1 MRENRR
7 LSLICFRGR
16 ALRPGLLPLPSDLLL
31 SLPLVDPLV
40 VPLLLFDRG
49 WLETRSPCCVAKSLT
64 QSPMPCCPAASLA
77 LQSATVVVT
86 CWPQSAGLR
95 LPVIATS
102 VVATAPAAAKA
113 ATAKPVASLR
123 PSAAPAPPSSL
134 FENPPE
140 VALRSGIGAAAI
152 GSRTRCSSRSSS
164 RSKSPGPF
172 MASRNQLP
180 GRITHF
186 SWERCGFPEEA
197 AAAGRGLRPGEKP
210 RFARERPTRS
220 RSRGCCTRGSGAARW
235 RPPASA
241 AACARLPEGPIAR
254 LRAPDRQIPPDGQF
268 GEARLPPPGA
278 APGAGR

>member
-1 MRENRR
+1 M
-7 LSLICFRGR
+7 
-16 ALRPGLLPLPSDLLL
+16 LLPLPSDLLL

-40 VPLLLFDRG
+40 VPLLLFDG
-49 WLETRSPCCVAKSLT
+49 CWLETRSPCCEAKSLT
-64 QSPMPCCPAASLA
+64 HSPMPCCPVASLA

-102 VVATAPAAAKA
+102 VVTTAPAAAKA

-140 VALRSGIGAAAI
+140 VTLRSGIGAAAI

-164 RSKSPGPF
+164 RSQSPWPF

-180 GRITHF
+180 ARITHF
-186 SWERCGFPEEA
+186 SSRRWGFPEEA
-197 AAAGRGLRPGEKP
+197 AEAWRGRRPG
-210 RFARERPTRS
+210 ARQQCARVRPTRS
-220 RSRGCCTRGSGAARW
+220 RSRGCYSRDRGAARS
-235 RPPASA
+235 RRTASA
-241 AACARLPEGPIAR
+241 AAFAALPQAPIA
-254 LRAPDRQIPPDGQF
+254 PRQ
-268 GEARLPPPGA
+268 
-278 APGAGR
+278 APGL